1 MDFKRDTGNAGP
13 HIQILLRILK
23 RDHGEAVIE
32 LAAQLQNPDD
42 MQTHAFG
49 LEQLMVGI
57 RIGDHDGHPV
67 ALFHVQRIGDA
78 FTDND
83 LLLARFE
90 MIPGVILHK

>member
-1 MDFKRDTGNAGP
+1 
-13 HIQILLRILK
+13 
-23 RDHGEAVIE
+23 
-32 LAAQLQNPDD
+32 

-90 MIPGVILHK
+90 MIQA